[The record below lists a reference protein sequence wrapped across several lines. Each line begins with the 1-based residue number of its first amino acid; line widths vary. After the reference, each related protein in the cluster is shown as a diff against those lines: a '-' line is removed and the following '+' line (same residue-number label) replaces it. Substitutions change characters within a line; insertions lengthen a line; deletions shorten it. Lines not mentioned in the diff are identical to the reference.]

1 MNSAPALRLRLS
13 SENLLLLLAA
23 AVGLATGLL
32 VVGFRYLI
40 GWWRYL
46 LQDTLVDGL
55 GRAAEHYGLWLLGS
69 WTLALAPVLGGLLIG
84 ALRAVVPFPNLSL
97 SGLVSLLVLWHFSPG
112 GSRSSSWRLPSRWA
126 RELPLA
132 LRPPVWKVAL
142 CWDPCWGKTYASRG
156 SGCNC

>member
-23 AVGLATGLL
+23 AVGLGTGLL

-69 WTLALAPVLGGLLIG
+69 WPLALAPVLGGP
-84 ALRAVVPFPNLSL
+84 ADRRF
-97 SGLVSLLVLWHFSPG
+97 G
-112 GSRSSSWRLPSRWA
+112 GSCALSQLEPLQLGESCSSFGTS
-126 RELPLA
+126 A
-132 LRPPVWKVAL
+132 LVDPAQAL
-142 CWDPCWGKTYASRG
+142 GGCHLVGRG
-156 SGCNC
+156 SFPWP